1 MFKLVAIFFLFRQCI
16 TFLWKQVVYSF
27 GQCALQ
33 NESQVWLIMNTYWG
47 GQGKEDVGWRKL
59 CFTPIKGA
67 LDS

>member
-47 GQGKEDVGWRKL
+47 GAGKGGCWLAE
-59 CFTPIKGA
+59 A
-67 LDS
+67 LFYTDKRST